1 MFWID
6 MSLGSQDGDLHDY
19 EYVRGRYGQRRRD
32 PSFWCI
38 GSQAPLRT
46 GSPHVIVAKSGKQR
60 LVWIGEEFKKVS
72 GVTRDPPKG
81 MHVYFVMSDTEVMR
95 AWTSMTGK
103 LSATSSKADKI
114 ISGME
119 SLQAALEKAAP
130 AVLELSRKM
139 TALKPPVKGSLRKC
153 RARTRK

>member
-6 MSLGSQDGDLHDY
+6 MSLGSQDADLQAY
-19 EYVRGRYGQRRRD
+19 EYGRGRYSQRRRD
-32 PSFWCI
+32 PAFWCI
-38 GSQAPLRT
+38 GSQVPLRT

-72 GVTRDPPKG
+72 GVTRDPPDG
-81 MHVYFVMSDTEVMR
+81 VHVYFVMSDMEVIR
-95 AWTSMTGK
+95 AWTSMAGK
-103 LSATSSKADKI
+103 LSTTSSKADRI

-130 AVLELSRKM
+130 AVLDLSRKM
-139 TALKPPVKGSLRKC
+139 TVLKTPAKGSLRKC
-153 RARTRK
+153 KVRR